1 MASSLAAAQL
11 KAAGFEVELDIEPAV
26 GHTIS
31 STVAQKALAFPEDFR
46 PRMETVDQRGR
57 FHSMSDDKR
66 QPFPRDV
73 SERPVESFRFAP
85 TGNLHELKSSRDLIG
100 NEVRILAFL
109 CGHR

>member
-1 MASSLAAAQL
+1 
-11 KAAGFEVELDIEPAV
+11 
-26 GHTIS
+26 
-31 STVAQKALAFPEDFR
+31 
-46 PRMETVDQRGR
+46 METVDQRGR